1 MELLTMKMWSCYNQ
15 SSWQS
20 EPLREFSWKDRRKT
34 SSEKFVKRTRRKT
47 RKNQWQRQQENSSKH

>member
-20 EPLREFSWKDRRKT
+20 EPLREFSWKDWRKT

-47 RKNQWQRQQENSSKH
+47 RKNQW